1 MAHKITSAV
10 LILFLAS
17 FLNSCSKSAPDCS
30 DTITIEKVKDLV
42 LAETG
47 KTDLPLEL
55 TVIKTTSFDDKTGR
69 QECASIA
76 KIEGPL
82 GQTMEIPITYTSE
95 LTDKKGE
102 YYIQITGFGKINI
115 NNNESENVK

>member
-10 LILFLAS
+10 LILLLAS

-30 DTITIEKVKDLV
+30 DTVTIEKVKDLV

-47 KTDLPLEL
+47 KKDLPLEL
-55 TVIKTTSFDDKTGR
+55 TVIRTTSFDDKTGR

-102 YYIQITGFGKINI
+102 HYIQITSIATKNIKI
-115 NNNESENVK
+115 NESENAK

>member
-10 LILFLAS
+10 LILFWAS

-55 TVIKTTSFDDKTGR
+55 TDIRTTRFDDKTGS

-102 YYIQITGFGKINI
+102 YYIQITGMAIKNTKINK
-115 NNNESENVK
+115 SENVK